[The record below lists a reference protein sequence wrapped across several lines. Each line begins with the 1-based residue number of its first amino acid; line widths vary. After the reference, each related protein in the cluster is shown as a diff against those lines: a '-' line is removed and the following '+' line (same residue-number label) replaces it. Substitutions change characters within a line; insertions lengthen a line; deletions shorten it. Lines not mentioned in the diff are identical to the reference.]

1 MKQKNEFRSSGGDIS
16 CHVENDVNYSFS
28 DKPILYIYI
37 YKLSAKTPSLEVI
50 LPSYAQK
57 KTHVKIK
64 PKITCDMRT
73 CEKTAVDKL
82 KLKHTCTF
90 SFLFPVKAWGK
101 S

>member
-28 DKPILYIYI
+28 DKPILYIY
-37 YKLSAKTPSLEVI
+37 KLPAKTPSLEVI

-64 PKITCDMRT
+64 PKIACDMRT
-73 CEKTAVDKL
+73 CEKLPST
-82 KLKHTCTF
+82 
-90 SFLFPVKAWGK
+90 S
-101 S
+101 